1 MAAYVGPFLAALK
14 AAIGAVWTDC
24 VDHGIYLAPQ
34 VATLDLARKAQD
46 GEMPFAVI
54 SGRLPEG
61 DWGLTNDT
69 VDGLLRIYRV
79 VTDAEPVDTLVSQC
93 EALRDALADTGPA
106 VGQVIGHPWVDWS
119 EEQPLYSYF
128 LRTRQPFA
136 CMSVVCR
143 VVAGETAE

>member
-14 AAIGAVWTDC
+14 TAIGTVWADC
-24 VDHGIYLAPQ
+24 VDNGIYLAPQ

-61 DWGLTNDT
+61 DWGMTNDT
-69 VDGLLRIYRV
+69 VDGLLRVYRV
-79 VTDAEPVDTLVSQC
+79 TTDAESVDALLANC
-93 EALRDALADTGPA
+93 EALRDYLADTGPSE
-106 VGQVIGHPWVDWS
+106 GQIIGHPWVDWS

-128 LRTRQPFA
+128 LRTRQPYLT
-136 CMSVVCR
+136 MSVVGR
-143 VVAGETAE
+143 VVAGETA